1 MKHIL
6 YVISV
11 FLMLTVL
18 ASCTDKEAMR
28 QRLDYVSQCNRAD
41 TVFTEAWLPT
51 VDSLVN
57 YFDRHGNANE
67 KMMAH
72 YLKGRVHH
80 DMGESPIALE
90 CYQRAT
96 EMADTTRKDCDL
108 RTLAS
113 VFSQSAS
120 LYKKAGLYQQEISHA
135 IKASQT
141 YLLAGDTLRSILCY
155 ELTFSPYYHLNKI
168 DSAVNVLL
176 KTREMYINK
185 GLRERAALAISGLV
199 YIFLKDSLQLTKAK
213 HYMNVYENESGLFDK
228 FGNLPPHQYQYYG
241 YKGSYYKRIGK
252 NDSAEYYFR
261 KALEGEKSLST
272 SVICYHGLLDVFKE
286 RNNID
291 SMKKYSELYCKYN
304 DSTLLNRNTEEMAR
318 MQALYNYNEKE
329 KLADKKTIEAERY
342 KNSLYIFIVLGFISI
357 MSTTH
362 WWRKR
367 RQKAMIEL
375 RETNARYA
383 DAMTQYYHLQQDIEA
398 LGKDY
403 GKYRQDKE
411 RELEKLRT
419 ILSTYQEDKSRP
431 ECWEIES
438 AILRS
443 AIVKRFHQLASKFTV
458 PSEKEWEDL
467 SHLIQDSIPT
477 FYQYIHEERLHL
489 TENEK
494 KASMLIRLRFIPS
507 ELVILL
513 SLSKQRVTNIRS
525 NINRKLFHTEGTKL
539 LDSHIRGL

>member
-1 MKHIL
+1 
-6 YVISV
+6 
-11 FLMLTVL
+11 
-18 ASCTDKEAMR
+18 
-28 QRLDYVSQCNRAD
+28 
-41 TVFTEAWLPT
+41 
-51 VDSLVN
+51 
-57 YFDRHGNANE
+57 
-67 KMMAH
+67 
-72 YLKGRVHH
+72 
-80 DMGESPIALE
+80 
-90 CYQRAT
+90 
-96 EMADTTRKDCDL
+96 
-108 RTLAS
+108 
-113 VFSQSAS
+113 
-120 LYKKAGLYQQEISHA
+120 
-135 IKASQT
+135 
-141 YLLAGDTLRSILCY
+141 
-155 ELTFSPYYHLNKI
+155 
-168 DSAVNVLL
+168 
-176 KTREMYINK
+176 
-185 GLRERAALAISGLV
+185 
-199 YIFLKDSLQLTKAK
+199 
-213 HYMNVYENESGLFDK
+213 
-228 FGNLPPHQYQYYG
+228 
-241 YKGSYYKRIGK
+241 
-252 NDSAEYYFR
+252 
-261 KALEGEKSLST
+261 
-272 SVICYHGLLDVFKE
+272 
-286 RNNID
+286 
-291 SMKKYSELYCKYN
+291 
-304 DSTLLNRNTEEMAR
+304 
-318 MQALYNYNEKE
+318 
-329 KLADKKTIEAERY
+329 
-342 KNSLYIFIVLGFISI
+342 
-357 MSTTH
+357 
-362 WWRKR
+362 
-367 RQKAMIEL
+367 MIEL

-438 AILRS
+438 AIRRS

>member
-11 FLMLTVL
+11 FLLLTAL

-67 KMMAH
+67 RMMAH

-80 DMGESPIALE
+80 DMGDSPEALA
-90 CYQRAT
+90 CYRDAT
-96 EMADTTRKDCDL
+96 NVADTTAKDCDFKTL
-108 RTLAS
+108 SRIYGQMALLFHRQRTPVLEIEYT
-113 VFSQSAS
+113 Q
-120 LYKKAGLYQQEISHA
+120 KAARMAYRA
-135 IKASQT
+135 K
-141 YLLAGDTLRSILCY
+141 DTL
-155 ELTFSPYYHLNKI
+155 
-168 DSAVNVLL
+168 SAIIFEGGVCSAYDIMNAKDTV
-176 KTREMYINK
+176 
-185 GLRERAALAISGLV
+185 LAICIKTANKFKDYGREDLAAATLGVTIGILIDGNKFSEAKEMIGTYEERSG
-199 YIFLKDSLQLTKAK
+199 Y
-213 HYMNVYENESGLFDK
+213 FDK
-228 FGNLPPHQYQYYG
+228 QGNIIRGKETFYGIKGKYYFLTNN
-241 YKGSYYKRIGK
+241 Y
-252 NDSAEYYFR
+252 DSAEYYYR
-261 KALEGEKSLST
+261 K
-272 SVICYHGLLDVFKE
+272 LL
-286 RNNID
+286 
-291 SMKKYSELYCKYN
+291 KYSIDPTYKEPAYRGLMNVYQQLNKTDSIIKYASLYAAAN
-304 DSTLLNRNTEEMAR
+304 DSSTILHSSEEIVR
-318 MQALYNYNEKE
+318 MQTLYNYNEKE

-342 KNSLYIFIVLGFISI
+342 KNNFYISVVLGFISI
-357 MSTTH
+357 TLLIH

-367 RQKAMIEL
+367 RQKALTEL

-383 DAMTQYYHLQQDIEA
+383 DAMTQYNHLRQDIEV
-398 LGKDY
+398 LGTDY
-403 GKYRQDKE
+403 GKYRQNKE

-477 FYQYIHEERLHL
+477 FYQYIQKERLHL

-513 SLSKQRVTNIRS
+513 CLSKQRVTNIRS
-525 NINRKLFHTEGTKL
+525 NINRKLFHTEGTKM